1 MQTNNPNAGLSLKES
16 FERIRSRF
24 RDPEFLNCRG
34 LGNEVPF
41 FVYAYDAACELEV
54 RELTDVLVRDSVEG
68 RLPCNVVCRD
78 LWDVLLKIC
87 EEEDVVD
94 DMADLERDEGPDEL
108 LSAVQEIATPEA
120 FVGVMDF
127 FPHERGR
134 DVLLIT
140 GVGKVYPFVR
150 AHAVMEAAQQVFEDI
165 PVVLMYPGV
174 FDGRSLRLFG
184 RLQDGNYYRAFSLI

>member
-1 MQTNNPNAGLSLKES
+1 MTSQPANQTLAES

-41 FVYAYDAACELEV
+41 FIYTYDAARELEV
-54 RELTDVLVRDSVEG
+54 RELTDALVRDSEAG
-68 RLPCNVVCRD
+68 KLPSCVHHRD
-78 LWDVLLKIC
+78 LWDVLMQIC
-87 EEEDVVD
+87 EEEDILD
-94 DMADLERDEGPDEL
+94 DAYELERDEGPDEL
-108 LSAVQEIATPEA
+108 LEAIQEVATPKA
-120 FVGVMDF
+120 FVETMDF
-127 FPHERGR
+127 SPHERGR

-150 AHAVMEAAQQVFEDI
+150 AHDVMEAAQPIIEDI

-174 FDGRSLRLFG
+174 FDGRTLKLFG
-184 RLQDGNYYRAFSLI
+184 RLEDGNYYRAFSLL